1 MPISS
6 GFGNGVTSFATRD
19 YQSFVPDT
27 EYYPTRSALAHHARN
42 YPRRLNEYDS
52 PYLPKSASSLPSY
65 VKTSQDNPIWSMHGV
80 GRIELTDKRTS
91 VRPGSIPVY
100 TGPFSLEY
108 YEKEYPI
115 DEYNWDYD
123 WDEHLSMYGANDA
136 NFCNVVEQ
144 SEENQKTKVPKCQSF
159 LKDFWPLLLL
169 VLWTIL
175 LVIGLAGELFF
186 YYK

>member
-27 EYYPTRSALAHHARN
+27 EYYPTRSALAHHTRK

-52 PYLPKSASSLPSY
+52 PYLPKSTSSLPSY
-65 VKTSQDNPIWSMHGV
+65 VKTSQDNPVWSMHGV

-100 TGPFSLEY
+100 TGPFSLEH
-108 YEKEYPI
+108 YENQFPI
-115 DEYNWDYD
+115 DEYNWEYD
-123 WDEHLSMYGANDA
+123 WDEHMSMLDRNDSSVG
-136 NFCNVVEQ
+136 NVIKP
-144 SEENQKTKVPKCQSF
+144 EENSQEIETSKCLRF
-159 LKDFWPLLLL
+159 FKDFWPLLLF
-169 VLWTIL
+169 VAWTLL
-175 LVIGLAGELFF
+175 LVIGLGGMIMFN
-186 YYK
+186 